1 MTLRI
6 DYLGIDDHIL
16 DKIETKHSV
25 TYFEVEEA
33 CLSSRN
39 HVRRDRQ
46 GLYKL
51 FGRTE
56 GGRYLLVVLVN
67 IGGND
72 WKIVTARQMTRNEIR
87 LYNRAVGRG

>member
-1 MTLRI
+1 MALRI
-6 DYLGIDDHIL
+6 DFLGIDDHIL
-16 DKIETKHSV
+16 DKIESKHSV

-33 CLSSRN
+33 CLSPQR
-39 HVRRDRQ
+39 HVRRGRQ

-67 IGGND
+67 VEGND
-72 WKIVTARQMTRNEIR
+72 WKIVTARQMTGNEVR
-87 LYNRAVGRG
+87 LYNRAVGGG